1 MFPVVSRADLVAR
14 RPRPNFAS
22 MVRALP
28 FQPCSTRLDAS
39 GTMVTGLLAVAW
51 QVNHLAGGVNV
62 PPRAECCCGVE
73 QRYRFASALG
83 TSQGRELFGYRSG
96 LDVVQDTGP
105 EPSDRAWARPFRTGW
120 CPVLATG
127 SCPCTVRTIFRHPGR
142 ATLEFS
148 PQERAERLAATTPR
162 QRTEALLFLSGYA
175 PATFDAA
182 LDAVEPFDETAD
194 PDDAQPAC
202 AECGEPVGI
211 FLLLG
216 LDWRHYRGQEPG
228 GPFEIY
234 DPGHDPVLTRQPAEG
249 LATAS

>member
-1 MFPVVSRADLVAR
+1 M
-14 RPRPNFAS
+14 
-22 MVRALP
+22 
-28 FQPCSTRLDAS
+28 
-39 GTMVTGLLAVAW
+39 
-51 QVNHLAGGVNV
+51 
-62 PPRAECCCGVE
+62 
-73 QRYRFASALG
+73 
-83 TSQGRELFGYRSG
+83 
-96 LDVVQDTGP
+96 
-105 EPSDRAWARPFRTGW
+105 
-120 CPVLATG
+120 
-127 SCPCTVRTIFRHPGR
+127 RTIFRHPGR

-175 PATFDAA
+175 PATLDTI

-194 PDDAQPAC
+194 PGAGDDAQPAC

-234 DPGHDPVLTRQPAEG
+234 DPGHDP
-249 LATAS
+249 S